1 MEQDPIS
8 LSSPKVPHWPSR
20 VGKREPKQPSQVSAI
35 IKIKC
40 RRLYNL
46 KSQIKSNHDG
56 ITFDH
61 FVIVAIVRDGAGS
74 LFFIGLV
81 IFLVSCNKKKKKK
94 KKQKKKARK
103 YMKIVSLL
111 RGRREIGA
119 AIIAYSLEN

>member
-1 MEQDPIS
+1 MPS
-8 LSSPKVPHWPSR
+8 LVQS
-20 VGKREPKQPSQVSAI
+20 E
-35 IKIKC
+35 
-40 RRLYNL
+40 
-46 KSQIKSNHDG
+46 KSNQIKSQWNY
-56 ITFDH
+56 IDH
-61 FVIVAIVRDGAGS
+61 FVIVAIVRNGAGS

-81 IFLVSCNKKKKKK
+81 IFLVSCNNKKKEEKKKTK

>member
-1 MEQDPIS
+1 M
-8 LSSPKVPHWPSR
+8 
-20 VGKREPKQPSQVSAI
+20 
-35 IKIKC
+35 
-40 RRLYNL
+40 
-46 KSQIKSNHDG
+46 
-56 ITFDH
+56 
-61 FVIVAIVRDGAGS
+61 RDGDGS